1 MTKKSYIHPVMT
13 VVRLQ
18 HPSALLTISNTE
30 VIGLDDSNDL
40 ALDENGEIPG
50 DAW

>member
-1 MTKKSYIHPVMT
+1 MTKKTYIQPVMT
-13 VVRLQ
+13 VLQLQ
-18 HPSALLTISNTE
+18 HQRALLTISNTE

>member
-1 MTKKSYIHPVMT
+1 MT

-30 VIGLDDSNDL
+30 VIGLDDSTDL
-40 ALDENGEIPG
+40 ILDENGETPG
-50 DAW
+50 NAW

>member
-1 MTKKSYIHPVMT
+1 MTKKTYIHPVMT

-30 VIGLDDSNDL
+30 VQGLDNLDDL
-40 ALDENGEIPG
+40 ILDENGETPG
-50 DAW
+50 NAW